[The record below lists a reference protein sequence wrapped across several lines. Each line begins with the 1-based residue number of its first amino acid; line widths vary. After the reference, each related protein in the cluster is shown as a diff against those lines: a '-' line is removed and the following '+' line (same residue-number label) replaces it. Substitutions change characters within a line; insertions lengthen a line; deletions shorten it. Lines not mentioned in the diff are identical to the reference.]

1 MKIYVPK
8 AFEESREKVLKDF
21 LRQNAFG
28 WLMCNGHLSI
38 LPFLLE
44 NTDSGIALW
53 IHLPKHNPLS
63 EQLADQKEAQFLI
76 QGAHAYISSNAYEKP
91 DVSTYNYQVA
101 ILELNVEPT
110 AAADMPLMLEKFSE
124 AFGDDSRKSIP
135 EDEMHLMM
143 QVLKGFRLKAVE
155 FQFVS
160 KLSQNK
166 SPDDRNRIIQQLHKR
181 QQSGALEMAE
191 LIRLTLD

>member
-1 MKIYVPK
+1 
-8 AFEESREKVLKDF
+8 
-21 LRQNAFG
+21 
-28 WLMCNGHLSI
+28 MCNGHLSV

-63 EQLADQKEAQFLI
+63 DQLADQKKAQFLI

-101 ILELNVEPT
+101 TLELNAEPT
-110 AAADMPLMLEKFSE
+110 AAADMPVMLEKFS
-124 AFGDDSRKSIP
+124 ASFGGDAREVVDHASMRAMI
-135 EDEMHLMM
+135 
-143 QVLKGFRLKAVE
+143 QVLKGFRLTVE
-155 FQFVS
+155 SFQFVN

-166 SPDDRNRIIQQLHKR
+166 SPDDRLRIIQQLHER
-181 QQSGALEMAE
+181 QHAGALEMAE